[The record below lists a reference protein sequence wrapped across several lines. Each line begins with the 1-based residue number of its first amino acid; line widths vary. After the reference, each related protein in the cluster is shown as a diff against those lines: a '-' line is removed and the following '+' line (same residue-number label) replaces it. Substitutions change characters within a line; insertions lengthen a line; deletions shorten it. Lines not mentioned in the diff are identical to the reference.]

1 MPILGESANPLPI
14 HLSNANSVPICQSIT
29 NLPIHHQSANP
40 SPIQESN
47 ANPRQICKSITNLPI
62 HRQSMSI
69 CQSITNPPIIDQ
81 SRVYHTVQCQP
92 NPSPIHQSFTN
103 LPVHVQPTR
112 SINRASAIIHPTVST
127 GDNQIIPIGT
137 RLTMVVPIPDQSEL
151 QTPVRGTSTIRS
163 QLLSGRHPICQSNVN
178 PVSIIHQSEDN
189 CPSNLGTSV
198 LYEPTEVSR
207 RRTIQTIHFRRDA
220 TPAPIIFCHSAN
232 IDQSANPMSIR
243 G

>member
-14 HLSNANSVPICQSIT
+14 RLSNANSVPICQSIT
-29 NLPIHHQSANP
+29 NMPIHHQSKNPMQILDKSANP
-40 SPIQESN
+40 SPIF
-47 ANPRQICKSITNLPI
+47 
-62 HRQSMSI
+62 QSMSI

-137 RLTMVVPIPDQSEL
+137 
-151 QTPVRGTSTIRS
+151 
-163 QLLSGRHPICQSNVN
+163 GRHPICQSNVN
-178 PVSIIHQSEDN
+178 PVSIRDQF
-189 CPSNLGTSV
+189 SNLRCHLCISKYDTQLFPIGNHCQ
-198 LYEPTEVSR
+198 PTHR
-207 RRTIQTIHFRRDA
+207 
-220 TPAPIIFCHSAN
+220 
-232 IDQSANPMSIR
+232 
-243 G
+243 

>member
-1 MPILGESANPLPI
+1 
-14 HLSNANSVPICQSIT
+14 
-29 NLPIHHQSANP
+29 
-40 SPIQESN
+40 
-47 ANPRQICKSITNLPI
+47 
-62 HRQSMSI
+62 MSI

-137 RLTMVVPIPDQSEL
+137 
-151 QTPVRGTSTIRS
+151 
-163 QLLSGRHPICQSNVN
+163 GRHPICQSNVN

>member
-1 MPILGESANPLPI
+1 MSILEQSVDPSPISQ
-14 HLSNANSVPICQSIT
+14 SNANLIILDQSNANPWRICQSITNPSIQRQFCT
-29 NLPIHHQSANP
+29 NLPIHHQYANP

-189 CPSNLGTSV
+189 CPTNLGTS
-198 LYEPTEVSR
+198 LLWGPTEVSR
-207 RRTIQTIHFRRDA
+207 RRTIQTMNF
-220 TPAPIIFCHSAN
+220 
-232 IDQSANPMSIR
+232 
-243 G
+243 

>member
-14 HLSNANSVPICQSIT
+14 RLSNANSVPICQSIT

-40 SPIQESN
+40 SPMQESN

-151 QTPVRGTSTIRS
+151 LYGANYS
-163 QLLSGRHPICQSNVN
+163 QDGI
-178 PVSIIHQSEDN
+178 
-189 CPSNLGTSV
+189 
-198 LYEPTEVSR
+198 
-207 RRTIQTIHFRRDA
+207 
-220 TPAPIIFCHSAN
+220 
-232 IDQSANPMSIR
+232 QSANPMSIQCQSYANR
-243 G
+243 KTIVPVNWEQEYFINRPKCLDE